1 MSVFVIQVLVKYL
14 GGLSLAA
21 QVEQELVQAK
31 KNILGSLIIE
41 LAKSKGRALQQEIFN
56 PGTTTLKDFITIVLN
71 GRIIPHDALTTAKIV
86 DGDEVALLPPI
97 LGG

>member
-1 MSVFVIQVLVKYL
+1 MQVLVKYL
-14 GGLSLAA
+14 GGLSLASK
-21 QVEQELVQAK
+21 VEQELVQTK
-31 KNILGSLIIE
+31 KKILENLIIE
-41 LAKSKGRALQQEIFN
+41 LAGSKGKALQQEIFN

-71 GRIIPHDALTTAKIV
+71 GRIVPHDALFSTQIS